1 MARVKIMLTCTKCG
15 KEFEH
20 IHTCNN
26 SAGASSYTEWAKD
39 NITICPDCYHA
50 AKRAKEQAA
59 LESYMEGYHLPE
71 ITGVSDKQIAFA
83 DKLRASFMADLFRL
97 KIDLS
102 RFFRLADAIQ
112 LDKASEAGRAKMAE
126 LAQQSGQ
133 TVEEWFADYRPA
145 KIAHDMG
152 RIDKALVGK
161 IETVFAESNASK
173 IIDALK

>member
-15 KEFEH
+15 KGFEH

-39 NITICPDCYHA
+39 NITICPDCYYA
-50 AKRAKEQAA
+50 AKRAKEQAT
-59 LESYMEGYHLPE
+59 LENYMEGYHLPE

-83 DKLRASFMADLFRL
+83 DKLRTSFMADLFRL

-133 TVEEWFADYRPA
+133 TVEAWFSDYRTA

-152 RIDKALVGK
+152 RIDKALIGK

>member
-15 KEFEH
+15 KEFER

-39 NITICPDCYHA
+39 NITICPDCYYA
-50 AKRAKEQAA
+50 AKRAKEQAT
-59 LESYMEGYHLPE
+59 LENYMEGYHLPE

-83 DKLRASFMADLFRL
+83 DKLRTSFMADLFRL

-102 RFFRLADAIQ
+102 RCFRLADAIQ
-112 LDKASEAGRAKMAE
+112 FDKASDAGRAKMAE

-133 TVEEWFADYRPA
+133 TVEAWFSDYRHM